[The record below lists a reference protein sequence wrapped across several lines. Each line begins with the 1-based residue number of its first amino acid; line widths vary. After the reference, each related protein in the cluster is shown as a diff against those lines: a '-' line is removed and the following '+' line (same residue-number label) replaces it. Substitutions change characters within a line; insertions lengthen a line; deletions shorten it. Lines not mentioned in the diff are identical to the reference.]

1 VTLRGEKK
9 IGESMPYLKF
19 LSDEEVK
26 TMHEATMKIM
36 GEVGI
41 IWTHQPSL
49 DILLSAGCTMNGNR
63 VCMPE
68 NLIMDSVAKA
78 NKRPKIR
85 GRNGT
90 VNEIGGGNLFFHNL
104 GGARDVFDAR
114 TGTHHT
120 ATTEDCINA
129 VRLLDALPNCNNVTP
144 FFTPPD
150 VENEMMALHMFRHAL
165 SNTSKP
171 VQGPGIQFG
180 HEAKYAVE
188 MAAVIGIEAH
198 EITLS
203 LSPVSPL
210 TMHDVAAQ
218 AIMDMA
224 NAGVI
229 HANLP
234 APTGGATSP
243 MTITGSLIQQSA
255 ESLAPLV
262 LAQTM
267 NPGCGVI
274 YCGRLGL
281 LEPRTGLI
289 WAGVELGM
297 SSAATVQLGH
307 YYGFS
312 VNVYGFSTNAHTLDA
327 QNAFERGL
335 NASLPALAGAD
346 ELSGIGEMEAG
357 VMGSFAQMVLDNE
370 LAKSVHRQRQ
380 GLSAD
385 AEHLAVEVINTVMNT
400 NRNYLASKHTLK
412 HLRAGEMALTKLAE
426 RNSWDTWEDKMSR
439 KQMADY
445 ATDEAERILREH
457 VPTPLEPQQEAELDK
472 ILLAA
477 EKETVKKKK

>member
-1 VTLRGEKK
+1 ME
-9 IGESMPYLKF
+9 PLKF
-19 LSDEEVK
+19 LSDEDVK
-26 TMHEATMKIM
+26 AMHEATMRIM
-36 GEVGI
+36 EEIGV
-41 IWTHQPSL
+41 IWTHKPSL
-49 DILLSAGCTMNGNR
+49 AILTDAGCTIKDNR
-63 VCMPE
+63 VCFPPDLVME
-68 NLIMDSVAKA
+68 SAAKA
-78 NKRPKIR
+78 NKRPVIK

-90 VNEIGGGNLFFHNL
+90 ENQIGSGNLYFHNL

-114 TGTHHT
+114 TGTHHA
-120 ATTEDCINA
+120 ATVEDCVNA

-150 VENEMMALHMFRHAL
+150 VPNEMMALHMFRHAL
-165 SNTSKP
+165 SNTAKP

-180 HEAKYAVE
+180 HEVKYAVE
-188 MAAVIGIEAH
+188 MAAVIGTPPH
-198 EITLS
+198 QLTLS

-224 NAGVI
+224 EAGVV

-243 MTITGSLIQQSA
+243 MTITGSLVQQSA
-255 ESLAPLV
+255 ETLAPLV
-262 LAQTM
+262 LAQLI

-274 YCGRLGL
+274 YCGRLGM

-289 WAGVELGM
+289 WGGVELGI

-307 YYGFS
+307 FYGFA

-385 AEHLAVEVINTVMNT
+385 VDHLAVEIIGNVMDS
-400 NRNYLASKHTLK
+400 NRNYLANKHTLK

-426 RNSWDTWEDKMSR
+426 RNSWDTWEEKMGR

-445 ATDEAERILREH
+445 AIDEAERILREH
-457 VPTPLEPQQEAELDK
+457 VPTPLEPQQEAELDR
-472 ILLAA
+472 ILAAA
-477 EKETVKKKK
+477 EKETVKPKR